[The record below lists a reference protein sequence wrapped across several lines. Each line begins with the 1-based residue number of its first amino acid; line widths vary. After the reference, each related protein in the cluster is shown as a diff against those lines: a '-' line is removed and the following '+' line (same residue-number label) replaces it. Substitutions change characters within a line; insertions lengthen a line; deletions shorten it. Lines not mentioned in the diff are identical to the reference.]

1 MVDTQADPM
10 EGKRSPW
17 GFWPTIGLSVV
28 VLLVFFAISVLIV
41 IAFGIAFTA
50 ANPGADIKEFL
61 TTAANNGF
69 IAFLGVSLAAPLCIG
84 LVLWFIRLK
93 AALPVKE
100 YLRLVPVRARTA
112 LVWFA
117 FLGLL
122 LIGSDLLTY
131 MLDRPISPDVMVEL
145 YGTSRFV
152 ALAWFAIVIAAP
164 IFEEVLFRGF
174 MFRGIQASAL
184 GNGGAILIT
193 AAVWAAIHIQYD
205 GYLIATIFVL
215 GILFGAARA
224 VTGSLYPTI
233 AMHGAT
239 NLLAV
244 IEIHLFAGS

>member
-1 MVDTQADPM
+1 MANVQAVPV
-10 EGKRSPW
+10 EGAPAPW
-17 GFWPTIGLSVV
+17 GFWATIGLSV
-28 VLLVFFAISVLIV
+28 LVFLVFIVISVLV
-41 IAFGIAFTA
+41 AVAVAFAEAGAGI
-50 ANPGADIKEFL
+50 GEFL
-61 TTAANNGF
+61 IANASNGF
-69 IAFLGVSLAAPLCIG
+69 ITFLGISLAAPLCVG
-84 LVLWFIRLK
+84 LVRWFIRLK
-93 AALPVKE
+93 ATLSVKE
-100 YLRLVPVRARTA
+100 YLCLVPVRAKTA

-117 FLGLL
+117 LLGLL
-122 LIGSDLLTY
+122 MIGSGLLTY
-131 MLDRPISPDVMVEL
+131 ALDRPAQPEIMVE
-145 YGTSRFV
+145 YYRTSRFV

-193 AAVWAAIHIQYD
+193 AAVWAAIHTQYD

-224 VTGSLYPTI
+224 VTGSLYPAI
-233 AMHGAT
+233 AMHGVT